1 MKSYEVETN
10 KEVNISSQSFSG
22 TDKSTTGNIGV
33 VYPLG
38 CVETVKDRLNVSSII
53 DHHDLDKNILVK
65 RTEARVATADTE
77 KKIVDYVETRCIAVE
92 YDTTERPFGGLIE
105 IPPITYRSDDKIM
118 PRLQEYIIEV
128 LISVL
133 AHLDQD
139 EKPVLFIDEKNIE
152 RKSYTA
158 TGLTRTI
165 WNGDDLLPGFD
176 YKEPLLQGF
185 TDTQLKIM
193 DEFTDMFTA
202 YLISLDEET
211 LKEIERRCDEYYI
224 SLNQALIL
232 NRNFYG
238 DECGLF
244 RKEFSVYFR
253 DPEFRA
259 ELAHRLAFLAEEFMT
274 V

>member
-1 MKSYEVETN
+1 MKSYELETN
-10 KEVNISSQSFSG
+10 KEVNVSSQSFSG
-22 TDKSTTGNIGV
+22 TDKSVTGNIGV

-77 KKIVDYVETRCIAVE
+77 KKIVDYVETRCVAVE
-92 YDTTERPFGGLIE
+92 YDTTEQPFEGLIE
-105 IPPITYRSDDKIM
+105 IPSVTYRSDDKIM
-118 PRLQEYIIEV
+118 TKLQEYIQDV
-128 LISVL
+128 TFMLS
-133 AHLDQD
+133 HLEQD
-139 EKPVLFIDEKNIE
+139 ERPTLLIDEKNVE

-211 LKEIERRCDEYYI
+211 LKEVERRCDEYYI

-244 RKEFSVYFR
+244 RKEFSVYFK

-259 ELAHRLAFLAEEFMT
+259 ELAHRLAFLAEEFIT